1 MSMSV
6 AAEGSATLTWHRHL
20 TARAAA
26 GGARLLIKLPPRR
39 LRRFLEVT
47 GAGTRPAT
55 VEQALAARRA
65 VVTVSSRCAGQGCL
79 QRSVATVLL
88 CQLRGVRPDWCT
100 GVRTQP
106 YVAHAWVEVGGKPVG
121 ESDDVR
127 LYHTLMS
134 VWRPVPGLPR

>member
-6 AAEGSATLTWHRHL
+6 AAGEPAALSWHRHL
-20 TARAAA
+20 TARAAVGA
-26 GGARLLIKLPPRR
+26 ARLLVTLPPRR

-55 VEQALAARRA
+55 EDQALAARRA
-65 VVTVSSRCAGQGCL
+65 VVAVSSRCAGQGCL

-88 CQLRGVRPDWCT
+88 CQLRGVRPDWST

-106 YVAHAWVEVGGKPVG
+106 FVAHAWVEVDGKPVG
-121 ESDDVR
+121 ESDDIR
-127 LYHTLMS
+127 LYHPLMS
-134 VWRPVPGLPR
+134 VRRPPRGPRR

>member
-6 AAEGSATLTWHRHL
+6 ASGDSTQLTWHRHL

-26 GGARLLIKLPPRR
+26 GTARLLIRLPPRR

-55 VEQALAARRA
+55 EEQALAARAA

-100 GVRTQP
+100 GCAPSRSSRTP
-106 YVAHAWVEVGGKPVG
+106 GWKWA
-121 ESDDVR
+121 ESR
-127 LYHTLMS
+127 WARATTS
-134 VWRPVPGLPR
+134 GSTTR

>member
-6 AAEGSATLTWHRHL
+6 ASGGSATLSWHRHL

-26 GGARLLIKLPPRR
+26 VAARALIRLPPRR

-55 VEQALAARRA
+55 VDQALAARSA
-65 VVTVSSRCAGQGCL
+65 VVAVSSRCAGQGCL

-100 GVRTQP
+100 GVRTRP
-106 YVAHAWVEVGGKPVG
+106 FVAHAWVEVDGEPVG
-121 ESDDVR
+121 EGDDVA

-134 VWRPVPGLPR
+134 VRRPVRERSE